1 MAGSPTD
8 FNECV
13 SKGELTTFMT
23 EQRNLMTELTRNVN
37 NLVTRIE
44 QLEQRPAT
52 AELCDNPDTP
62 CYTMFCQPI
71 LSGALPAVTNL
82 LQEFI
87 DDGMKSRTTPIL
99 EGEDD
104 EDIAKMESGRLQF
117 KKGRMMR
124 TSPRWT
130 HRRYGLSQV
139 AIRPQ
144 LSCHVTLGFSRHV
157 VTVLV
162 ITLSYDIKMGR
173 SWMRWKGDDDA
184 VVLDLVPAPEGP
196 WIILCDHVK
205 VLRHLFGP
213 TWPCIVSGLK
223 PKLWAPNP

>member
-1 MAGSPTD
+1 MRTSP
-8 FNECV
+8 
-13 SKGELTTFMT
+13 
-23 EQRNLMTELTRNVN
+23 RW
-37 NLVTRIE
+37 
-44 QLEQRPAT
+44 
-52 AELCDNPDTP
+52 
-62 CYTMFCQPI
+62 
-71 LSGALPAVTNL
+71 
-82 LQEFI
+82 
-87 DDGMKSRTTPIL
+87 SR
-99 EGEDD
+99 
-104 EDIAKMESGRLQF
+104 GRLQF

-139 AIRPQ
+139 AIHPQ

-162 ITLSYDIKMGR
+162 ISLSYDIKTGR

-184 VVLDLVPAPEGP
+184 VVLDLVPAPEGL

-213 TWPCIVSGLK
+213 TWPCIMSGLK
-223 PKLWAPNP
+223 PKLWMPNPWPFPTLGRVLDYKYSRLRY